1 MKIRSIKGFHDILP
15 ENIKRWHFIEN
26 TAKRIFELY
35 GFSEIRMP
43 VLEFTDVFARS
54 LGTTTDI
61 VEKEMYT
68 FTDRDGSSLTLRPE
82 GTAGVVRAY
91 IEDSMHAKSSVSKL
105 YYTGMM
111 FRHERPQKGRFRGF
125 YQIGA
130 ELIGPEE
137 PTSDAEL
144 IAMLWRFFEEIG
156 LTQFLELEIS
166 SLGDQNCRPQYKER
180 LVQYFT
186 PQKDELCEDCQR
198 RLQVNP
204 LRILDCKQ
212 KKCREIAADAPSML
226 DNLCSECENHFNSV
240 KDNLTNVGIPF
251 KINPKIVRG
260 LDYYTRTVFEITTDK
275 LGSQNAVA
283 AGGRY
288 DGLVKE
294 LGGPDTA
301 AVGFAMGIERI
312 VLLQEQALPEGFKK
326 EVNVFI
332 AHLGDQAREAAF
344 PLAFNLRKKGI
355 SVETE
360 YASKSLKSQMK
371 KADKLGASF
380 TFIIGED
387 ELRQGVVKVRNMR
400 ESKEEDIKLEEI
412 INLSEQFKS

>member
-1 MKIRSIKGFHDILP
+1 MKIKSIRGFHDILP
-15 ENIKRWHFIEN
+15 ENIKRWHLIEDA
-26 TAKRIFELY
+26 AKYIFELY
-35 GFSEIRMP
+35 GFSEIRIP
-43 VLEFTDVFARS
+43 VLEFTDIFARS

-91 IEDSMHAKSSVSKL
+91 IEDSMHAKSSISKL

-137 PTSDAEL
+137 PASDAEL
-144 IAMLWRFFEEIG
+144 VAMLWRFFEEIE

-166 SLGDQNCRPQYKER
+166 SLGDQNCRPQYKDK
-180 LVQYFT
+180 LVEYFT
-186 PQKDELCEDCQR
+186 PQKNELCEDCQR
-198 RLQVNP
+198 RLETNP

-212 KKCREIAADAPSML
+212 KGCKKIAADAPSML
-226 DNLCSECENHFNSV
+226 DNLCDDCESHFNKV
-240 KDNLTNVGIPF
+240 KDNLTSVGIPF
-251 KINPKIVRG
+251 SINPKIVRG
-260 LDYYTRTVFEITTDK
+260 LDYYTRTVFEITTDQ

-288 DGLVKE
+288 DGLVNE
-294 LGGPDTA
+294 LGGPATA
-301 AVGFAMGIERI
+301 AVGFAIGIERI
-312 VLLQEQALPEGFKK
+312 VLLQEIALPEGFQK
-326 EVNVFI
+326 EVDVFI
-332 AHLGDQAREAAF
+332 AHLGDEARQAAF
-344 PLAFNLRKKGI
+344 PLAFNLRNKGI
-355 SVETE
+355 SVETD
-360 YASKSLKSQMK
+360 YGTKSLKSQMK
-371 KADKLGASF
+371 RADKLGASY

-387 ELRQGVVKVRNMR
+387 ELKKSVIKVRDMK
-400 ESKEEDIKLEEI
+400 ESSEEDIKLEDI
-412 INLSEQFKS
+412 TNSSDKFKS

>member
-1 MKIRSIKGFHDILP
+1 MKIKSIRGFHDILP
-15 ENIKRWHFIEN
+15 ETIKRWHFIED

-35 GFSEIRMP
+35 GYSEIRIP

-91 IEDSMHAKSSVSKL
+91 IEDSMHAKSAITKL

-137 PTSDAEL
+137 PSSDAE
-144 IAMLWRFFEEIG
+144 IITMLWRFFEEID
-156 LTQFLELEIS
+156 LTRFLEIEIS
-166 SLGDQNCRPQYKER
+166 SLGDENCRPQYKEK
-180 LVQYFT
+180 LVRYFM
-186 PQKDELCEDCQR
+186 PHKEDLCEDCQR
-198 RLQVNP
+198 RLDVNP

-212 KKCREIAADAPSML
+212 AKCKEIAADAPSML
-226 DNLCSECENHFNSV
+226 DNLCVECETHFNSV
-240 KDNLTNVGIPF
+240 KEDLTQVGIPF
-251 KINPKIVRG
+251 SINPKIVRG
-260 LDYYTRTVFEITTDK
+260 LDYYTRTVFEMTTQE

-312 VLLQEQALPEGFKK
+312 VLLQEKAIPQGFEK
-326 EVNVFI
+326 EVDVFI
-332 AHLGDQAREAAF
+332 AYLGDDAKKASF
-344 PLAFNLRKKGI
+344 PLAFNLRKNGV
-355 SVETE
+355 SVEMD
-360 YASKSLKSQMK
+360 YANKSLKSQMK
-371 KADKLGASF
+371 RSDKLGANF
-380 TFIIGED
+380 TFIIGEE
-387 ELRQGVVKVRNMR
+387 ELQKGVVKVRNMK
-400 ESKEEDIKLEEI
+400 ESSEEDIKLEDVI
-412 INLSEQFKS
+412 RLSEQFRS